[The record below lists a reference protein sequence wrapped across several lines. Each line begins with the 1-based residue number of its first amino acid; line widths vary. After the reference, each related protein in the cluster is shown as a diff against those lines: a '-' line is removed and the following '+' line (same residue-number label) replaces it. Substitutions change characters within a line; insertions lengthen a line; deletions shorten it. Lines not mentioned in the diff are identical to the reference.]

1 MRTDSDVVGRPPRGP
16 FSPPPPSPPSPT
28 RLRLLLQLPG
38 APSLAILRRDLCYLP
53 LNLSKK
59 TGMPSLAAARAANA
73 ALSSG
78 QISIAL
84 FVGGTSGIGQAL
96 SSTIARYTGGNARI
110 ILCGRN
116 RPAAEQTIHSYP
128 QHPGNTHSFV
138 ESDLFQMKNVE
149 KTTSSLLSTLPKLN
163 ILVLSTGFMDFRGR
177 DETAEGIDKRLALN
191 YYARWKFIYD
201 LLPLLK
207 RAKDAGE
214 EARVMSIL
222 GPGSGWKADLDD
234 LGLKRR
240 YNPLKA
246 LTSAAT
252 YNDLMIEVSSQYLRA
267 LSACSLAIAV
277 RASQSWNRGHRSCT
291 RSPGSSV
298 HHSWASSEK

>member
-1 MRTDSDVVGRPPRGP
+1 MESCCRTSRILLSLQMPP
-16 FSPPPPSPPSPT
+16 
-28 RLRLLLQLPG
+28 
-38 APSLAILRRDLCYLP
+38 
-53 LNLSKK
+53 
-59 TGMPSLAAARAANA
+59 LAAVRAANA
-73 ALSSG
+73 AFSFKSPP
-78 QISIAL
+78 IAL

-96 SSTIARYTGGNARI
+96 SYALASYTGGNAKI

-116 RPAAEQTIHSYP
+116 RSAAEQTIRSYP
-128 QHPGNTHSFV
+128 KPTSLAVDADNAHSFV
-138 ESDLFQMKNVE
+138 ECDLFHMKNVQR
-149 KTTSSLLSTLPKLN
+149 TTSSLLSTLPKLN
-163 ILVLSTGFMDFRGR
+163 LLVLSTGFMDFRWR
-177 DETAEGIDKRLALN
+177 DETSEGIDKRLALN

-207 RAKDAGE
+207 KAKDAGE

-252 YNDLMIEVSSQYLRA
+252 YNDLMIEVCGGNIRVPFAY
-267 LSACSLAIAV
+267 
-277 RASQSWNRGHRSCT
+277 
-291 RSPGSSV
+291 
-298 HHSWASSEK
+298 